1 MASEGLVLEMDA
13 LGNRVGGISR
23 RRGAKT
29 VFVRGALPGELVL
42 CRPVS
47 EKRSFVEAQL
57 LEVRR
62 RSPHRTVPSC
72 PHYTWC
78 GGCSL
83 QHLRYERQLHW
94 KREWVRNALSRRGV
108 EGCEPSATV
117 ASPAVMGYRNRVT
130 FEVTG
135 GVPAL
140 HAFRGDPRPVDGCPL
155 LPERGNAIL
164 GELAGADLTGFGRMA
179 VRSSTGTVSDRVE
192 IYGAG
197 EGQPELELPEGV
209 SLAWERGGRWKSRGP
224 DLRERLAGVELEVP
238 PGGFLQVNT
247 GAAELL
253 VSMVTEMC
261 GQGPV
266 LDLYAGVGTIGL
278 TLAAGGRRVLCVER
292 SSRAV
297 RCGRRAADRQ
307 GIDAVEFRASR
318 ARSFLVEAVRGG
330 MAFGTVVA
338 DPPRAGLGTRVA
350 RLLRRLRSPRVIM
363 VGCDPF
369 AMARDLVV
377 LLGGGYRLDSV
388 RPLDLFPQTD
398 HVETVALLT
407 LKGGPAGPARTPEGR
422 RT

>member
-1 MASEGLVLEMDA
+1 MGTEELLLEVDS

-23 RRGAKT
+23 RRGEKT

-47 EKRSFVEAQL
+47 EKKSFAEAEL

-62 RSPHRTVPSC
+62 PSPHRTAPSC
-72 PHYTWC
+72 PHYSWC

-83 QHLRYERQLHW
+83 QHLLYQRQLHW
-94 KREWVRNALSRRGV
+94 KREWVRNALSRRGID
-108 EGCEPSATV
+108 GCEPSPTV

-135 GVPAL
+135 GVPGL

-164 GELAGADLTGFGRMA
+164 ERLAGTDLGVFGRVA

-192 IYGAG
+192 LYGAG
-197 EGQPELELPEGV
+197 EGAPELPLPEGV

-224 DLRERLAGVELEVP
+224 GLRERLAGVELEVP

-253 VSMVTEMC
+253 VSMVAGMC
-261 GQGPV
+261 GADPV

-297 RCGRRAADRQ
+297 RCGRRAAGRQ
-307 GIDAVEFRASR
+307 DIGTVEFRASR
-318 ARSFLVEAVRGG
+318 ARSFLVEAVRGRT
-330 MAFGTVVA
+330 AFGTVVA
-338 DPPRAGLGTRVA
+338 DPPRSGLGTRVA
-350 RLLRRLRSPRVIM
+350 RLLRRLRAPRVIM

-369 AMARDLVV
+369 AMAGDLEV
-377 LLGGGYRLDSV
+377 LLEGGYRLDGV

-407 LKGGPAGPARTPEGR
+407 LKGGPAGPAQTPEGR